1 MRVKIIRKPQGPVR
15 GMWLVSLQTGL
26 TYNLR
31 PEIARALLSRGD
43 AFEERRW
50 GERRRAMIDER
61 LLSGITL
68 AGEATSAMANK
79 SVDPEKRNPEKRA
92 DRRVSSPPLERL
104 SGKFAYRRCQ
114 MCEWEGQLAYTMR
127 GGDPDCPVCHAPT
140 SLVAVLQPMSQS
152 DSLQKNPHAAALGRL
167 GGQRGGPAR
176 AALLSPKRRR
186 EIARKAAL
194 ARWKGRRGDK

>member
-1 MRVKIIRKPQGPVR
+1 MRSKNDG
-15 GMWLVSLQTGL
+15 G
-26 TYNLR
+26 
-31 PEIARALLSRGD
+31 AR
-43 AFEERRW
+43 
-50 GERRRAMIDER
+50 DER
-61 LLSGITL
+61 LRAPTLKDAGAMTDRRLRSGITL
-68 AGEATSAMANK
+68 AGEATTAMANK
-79 SVDPEKRNPEKRA
+79 SVHPQKRA
-92 DRRVSSPPLERL
+92 DRRASSPPLERL

-114 MCEWEGQLAYTMR
+114 MCDWEGQLAYTMR

-140 SLVAVLQPMSQS
+140 VLVAVLQPISQS

-194 ARWKGRRGDK
+194 ARWKGTRSDK